1 MKDEKNKVKEPFP
14 ADHTPTPP
22 DHTLNSTQGMDPKK
36 QGGNEP
42 RNSKPDSEAVKK
54 DKKKETS
61 TQGTG
66 KLLGDE
72 TEITDETT
80 I

>member
-1 MKDEKNKVKEPFP
+1 MKDEKNKIKEPFP

-22 DHTLNSTQGMDPKK
+22 DHSVNPSKDMDPN
-36 QGGNEP
+36 QQNP
-42 RNSKPDSEAVKK
+42 RSEVRSKPDSDT

-61 TQGTG
+61 SQDTG
-66 KLLGDE
+66 KRLGDE